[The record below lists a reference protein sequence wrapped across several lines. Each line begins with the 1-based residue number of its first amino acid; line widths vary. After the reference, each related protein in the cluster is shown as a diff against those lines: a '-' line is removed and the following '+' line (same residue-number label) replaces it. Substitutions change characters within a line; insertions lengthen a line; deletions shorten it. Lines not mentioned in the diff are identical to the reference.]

1 MGFDPSHE
9 FASGGGIYIS
19 QDAPDATR
27 KRLRITL
34 PNEDDGPTLVLA
46 AQECETLGQALLD
59 AAPTMA
65 GDT

>member
-34 PNEDDGPTLVLA
+34 PTGT
-46 AQECETLGQALLD
+46 TGRRWS
-59 AAPTMA
+59 
-65 GDT
+65 